1 MMTVH
6 QDANLQLGVMESRF
20 AELIWQN
27 APIPSG
33 ELIKICEAEFGWKKS
48 TTYTMLRRL
57 CEKGLFINHNGQVS
71 AQMSQ
76 QDFQQ
81 AKSQQFVQENFNGSL
96 PRFLVA
102 FGGQKGLSQQEITEL
117 EHLIDSYKAKGE

>member
-6 QDANLQLGVMESRF
+6 QDANLQLGVMEGRF
-20 AELIWQN
+20 AERIWQN
-27 APIPSG
+27 APISSG

-102 FGGQKGLSQQEITEL
+102 FGGQKGLSQHEITEL